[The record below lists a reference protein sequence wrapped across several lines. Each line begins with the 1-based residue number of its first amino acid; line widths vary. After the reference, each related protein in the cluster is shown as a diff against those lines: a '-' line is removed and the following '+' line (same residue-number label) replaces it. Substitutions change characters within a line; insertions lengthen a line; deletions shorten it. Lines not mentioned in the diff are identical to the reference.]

1 MSELHKVTDIQVQ
14 VKRNNRYSV
23 FLDDEFAFGLDQDVL
38 IKSGIARGD
47 ELSDEQINNILELE
61 EKKKAKDKAF
71 RLLAVRARSKKELY
85 DRLHQAKFSE
95 KIIEWVV
102 LELQRLQ
109 LLNDSEFAILFA
121 RNRMV
126 TKPVGQFLLKQELKA
141 KGLSEEDIQKGVRAA
156 YLEIPE
162 AKVARQV
169 AVKAKRKYRNLEEVK
184 ARQKTNNFLLRR
196 GFSWDIVNDI
206 MDNWELLTDS
216 E

>member
-1 MSELHKVTDIQVQ
+1 MSELRKVTDIQVQ

-47 ELSDEQINNILELE
+47 ELSEEQIDKILDLE
-61 EKKKAKDKAF
+61 EKKKAKDKAI
-71 RLLAVRARSKKELY
+71 RLLAVRARSKKEIY

-95 KIIEWVV
+95 QVIGWVV
-102 LELQRLQ
+102 SELERLE
-109 LLNDSEFAILFA
+109 LLNDAKFAVMFA

-126 TKPVGQFLLKQELKA
+126 TKPVGEFLLKQELRA
-141 KGLSEEDIQKGVRAA
+141 KGLSGEEIQKGVQAA
-156 YLEIPE
+156 YLEVSE
-162 AKVARQV
+162 AKVARDL
-169 AVKAKRKYRNLEEVK
+169 AVRAKRKYRNLDEIK